1 MGGELLGIFS
11 LIKIKTSIS
20 FTGSN
25 DLYNFSEK
33 INYSPSK
40 LINEDFDSNYIF
52 NLSDFNKV
60 KNIFLINLNLRFE
73 NPILNAKIRKK
84 FLWENDISIFYL
96 GSNYNLTYKYV
107 SLGITSK
114 LFLKALEGLNNLL
127 IYSNELKNT
136 YKSSNFRSFFNLLR
150 NFNKFFSVTYLCSSA
165 SSMGALDLSIDS
177 NNFVSKSKYN
187 F

>member
-40 LINEDFDSNYIF
+40 LINEDFDSNYI
-52 NLSDFNKV
+52 LSDFNKV

-84 FLWENDISIFYL
+84 FLWEGDISIFYL

-114 LFLKALEGLNNLL
+114 LFLKALEGRNSLLNFLKRKNNNINNLL

-136 YKSSNFRSFFNLLR
+136 YKSSNFRS
-150 NFNKFFSVTYLCSSA
+150 
-165 SSMGALDLSIDS
+165 
-177 NNFVSKSKYN
+177 
-187 F
+187 

>member
-60 KNIFLINLNLRFE
+60 KNI
-73 NPILNAKIRKK
+73 
-84 FLWENDISIFYL
+84 
-96 GSNYNLTYKYV
+96 

-114 LFLKALEGLNNLL
+114 LFLKALEGRNSLLNFLKRKNNNINNLS

-136 YKSSNFRSFFNLLR
+136 YKSSNFRSFFNLL
-150 NFNKFFSVTYLCSSA
+150 
-165 SSMGALDLSIDS
+165 
-177 NNFVSKSKYN
+177 
-187 F
+187 